1 MRELTLLIPDA
12 QYARLCVPVERRALE
27 AELRW
32 LLMGPVRVLM
42 GPEAGN
48 GNGRTTS
55 LVEKLDFE
63 PQRLTEAEVEGM
75 ACPVGG

>member
-12 QYARLCVPVERRALE
+12 QYTRLCVPVERRALE

-32 LLMGPVRVLM
+32 LLMGPVRVVWDSA
-42 GPEAGN
+42 PDN
-48 GNGRTTS
+48 GNGRITS